1 MNNFFLNNF
10 KSFFLILGSK
20 NIFRFLVIVLFNLIL
35 SIFELI
41 GVLSII
47 PILTMLISDI
57 FYNKIINFFGLFNY
71 AKNEIVLFF
80 IIFLFLVFFIKFLYS
95 LFVKYINSNFI
106 HDIRYS
112 VSDYLFYRYL
122 GNNFDFYL
130 KNHSSNLLRNIELVN
145 QYSAFIS
152 VLLIIV
158 VDSLFIT
165 FSILTGIYFNFKLTS
180 FIIFLTLVI
189 FLIYKNIFKKK
200 VFKITK
206 KKLFYEAANYR
217 QIAETF
223 SSIKEVMVYQLKDY
237 FYREFSVYNKN
248 KNQLG
253 SKLLFLQSLP
263 VIFFEFFTI
272 VLVIGYILILFFF
285 QKEKEEI
292 LLLVSMFSVF
302 AVKLIPSVARVLAS
316 YQSAVSYFASVQF
329 LEKEFIK
336 IFNNFNTPKRLIV
349 NKFIKI
355 KNFSL
360 KYNNKELFTKCS
372 LEFAK
377 GKITSIIGGSGSGK
391 TSIVNFLTGLIQSPK
406 AKFYI
411 DNKLIN
417 KKNIYLNVALVGKD
431 NFILDDTIKNNIIFK
446 DKYDKNKL
454 DKVCKAVNLDVLINS
469 LPKKL
474 DFRTAEKGL
483 KLSDG
488 QKQRIFIARALYKS
502 PSVLIFD
509 EATNSLD
516 KETEDNII
524 KSIIKL
530 KDKTIIIFISH
541 DIQLVK
547 KISDKIYFINSIKK
561 KILKIK

>member
-10 KSFFLILGSK
+10 KSFFLILGNK
-20 NIFRFLVIVLFNLIL
+20 NLFRFLVIVLLNLIL

-80 IIFLFLVFFIKFLYS
+80 IIFLFLIFFLKFLYS

-112 VSDYLFYRYL
+112 VSDNLFYRYL

-152 VLLIIV
+152 VLLTII

-165 FSILTGIYFNFKLTS
+165 FSILTGIYFNFKMTS

-237 FYREFSVYNKN
+237 FYREFSVNNKN

-253 SKLLFLQSLP
+253 GKLLFLQALP

-316 YQSAVSYFASVQF
+316 YQSAISYSASIKF
-329 LEKEFIK
+329 LEKEFMK

-349 NKFIKI
+349 DKFIKI

-377 GKITSIIGGSGSGK
+377 GKITSIIGSSGSGK

-454 DKVCKAVNLDVLINS
+454 EKVCKAVNLDVLINS

-541 DIQLVK
+541 DIKLVK

-561 KILKIK
+561 KIVKIK

>member
-1 MNNFFLNNF
+1 
-10 KSFFLILGSK
+10 
-20 NIFRFLVIVLFNLIL
+20 
-35 SIFELI
+35 
-41 GVLSII
+41 
-47 PILTMLISDI
+47 MLISDI

-80 IIFLFLVFFIKFLYS
+80 IIFLFLIFFLKFLYS

-112 VSDYLFYRYL
+112 VSDNLFYRYL

-152 VLLIIV
+152 VLLTII

-165 FSILTGIYFNFKLTS
+165 FSILTGIYFNFKMTS

-237 FYREFSVYNKN
+237 FYREFSVNNKN

-253 SKLLFLQSLP
+253 GKLLFLQALP

-316 YQSAVSYFASVQF
+316 YQSAISYSASIKF
-329 LEKEFIK
+329 LEKEFMK

-349 NKFIKI
+349 DKFIKI

-377 GKITSIIGGSGSGK
+377 GKITSIIGSSGSGK

-454 DKVCKAVNLDVLINS
+454 EKVCKAVNLDVLINS

-541 DIQLVK
+541 DIKLVK

-561 KILKIK
+561 KIVKIK

>member
-1 MNNFFLNNF
+1 
-10 KSFFLILGSK
+10 
-20 NIFRFLVIVLFNLIL
+20 
-35 SIFELI
+35 
-41 GVLSII
+41 
-47 PILTMLISDI
+47 MLISDI
-57 FYNKIINFFGLFNY
+57 FYNKLTNFFGLVNY
-71 AKNEIVLFF
+71 TKNEIVLFF
-80 IIFLFLVFFIKFLYS
+80 IIFLFLIFFLKFLYS

-112 VSDYLFYRYL
+112 VSDNLFYRYL
-122 GNNFDFYL
+122 CNNFDFYL
-130 KNHSSNLLRNIELVN
+130 SNHSSKLLRNIELVN

-152 VLLIIV
+152 VLLIII
-158 VDSLFIT
+158 VDSLFII
-165 FSILTGIYFNFKLTS
+165 FSIIVGIFFNFKLTS

-206 KKLFYEAANYR
+206 KKLFYEAANYK

-237 FYREFSVYNKN
+237 FYREFSADNKN

-253 SKLLFLQSLP
+253 GKLLFLQSLP
-263 VIFFEFFTI
+263 VIFFEFFTV
-272 VLVIGYILILFFF
+272 VLVIGYILILFLF

-292 LLLVSMFSVF
+292 LLLVSVFSVF

-316 YQSAVSYFASVQF
+316 YQSAISYSASIKF

-336 IFNNFNTPKRLIV
+336 IFNNFNAPKRLIV
-349 NKFIKI
+349 GKLIKI

-360 KYNNKELFTKCS
+360 KYNNKELFAKCS
-372 LEFAK
+372 LEFEK
-377 GKITSIIGGSGSGK
+377 SKITSIIGSSGSGK
-391 TSIVNFLTGLIQSPK
+391 TSIVNFLTGLIQSSK

-454 DKVCKAVNLDVLINS
+454 EKVCKAVNLDVLINS

-488 QKQRIFIARALYKS
+488 QKQRIFIARALYKN

-541 DIQLVK
+541 DIKLVK

-561 KILKIK
+561 KIVKIK